1 MTTERRQKKHPNLRR
16 GAPVA
21 KSKPEATAATEQRR
35 RAGFQK
41 GMSGNP
47 AGRQPGSMNKATRD
61 VKLFAQSI
69 LEDPLVQQRTLED
82 AQKGRLAPPI
92 HSMLF
97 HYAYGKPKDTLKVE
111 GLERLQV
118 IIKDGD
124 EPEPEPEP
132 EEQPEQGEHH
142 DDSASDE

>member
-1 MTTERRQKKHPNLRR
+1 MTTERRQRKHPNLRR
-16 GAPVA
+16 GAPAAVKNSPETA
-21 KSKPEATAATEQRR
+21 KGKPRGR
-35 RAGFQK
+35 GFDK
-41 GMSGNP
+41 GQSGNP
-47 AGRQPGSMNKATRD
+47 TGRPRGAVSQATRD

-111 GLERLQV
+111 GLERLQI
-118 IIKDGD
+118 IIKDG
-124 EPEPEPEP
+124 EEPEP
-132 EEQPEQGEHH
+132 EEQPEQGE
-142 DDSASDE
+142 DDADSTSDE

>member
-1 MTTERRQKKHPNLRR
+1 MNAERRQKKHPNLRR

-21 KSKPEATAATEQRR
+21 KSNPEATDAATEQRR

-41 GMSGNP
+41 GKSGNP
-47 AGRQPGSMNKATRD
+47 RGKTPGTVNKVSRD

-69 LEDPLVQQRTLED
+69 LEDPLVQERTLED
-82 AQKGRLAPPI
+82 ARKGRLAPPI

-124 EPEPEPEP
+124 EPEPE
-132 EEQPEQGEHH
+132 EQPEQGADNE
-142 DDSASDE
+142 